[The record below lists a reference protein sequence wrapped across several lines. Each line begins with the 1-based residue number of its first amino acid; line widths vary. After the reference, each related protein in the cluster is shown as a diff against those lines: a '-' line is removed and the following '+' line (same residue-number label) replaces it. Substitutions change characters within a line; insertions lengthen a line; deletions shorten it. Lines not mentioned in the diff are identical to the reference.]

1 MVSKNNRIERIEK
14 DAEKQSHFGIR
25 KLTIGAASVLLSTTL
40 WLGSNANVTKA
51 DTNNDNGDLDQAS
64 EQTSTSTSSG
74 ISETEKV
81 VVVKNA
87 DSTTPSTPKANTSNS
102 HNNDAVNST
111 PQNNSER
118 SADSTPTAESQA
130 TSEQSPDNTTDL
142 EKAAQTQVEHAITNT
157 QQSTPVT
164 HEDNSSDKATK
175 INQAAQAG
183 KQLKKATDLSKVA
196 LKGVKTSNVSS
207 SKADNPSDETE
218 DKNIVENTNIT
229 IPETGITTF
238 ELTPKAENEAKIAA
252 NLYAVNFAQ
261 QNGFG
266 SILDNIKKL
275 NPSQVKQA
283 IDQVKTNLRDPD
295 VQKFANDLLTGKT
308 GSLLI
313 DGLKAKDKLTNS
325 IDEMQ
330 NIIKQVTGTND
341 ETKKDPTDPAQ
352 TDGNSDLISKLKD
365 FKLPNI
371 DPTKISGAVKDLSN
385 NLKNPQIQNLIN
397 SLSSGN
403 PIKIGMAAISAK
415 NQIENSLNDVQS
427 IAQQITGNKNA
438 GASLDKLKDITKI
451 DPEKALNAFNSVSS
465 ILQDPAIKNVMGD
478 VVTGNTA
485 KLVSDGIKAIP
496 VITKNAGNLQNAL
509 QEITGDKNSGAI
521 LDKIKDLK
529 LPNIDPDK
537 LEKIA
542 QDATNIAQDPAIQ
555 KLAKDLIT
563 GNTVGI
569 LPDIINAGK
578 NGNLDNVKDIIQQV
592 TGNTD
597 SASWLDKL
605 GKLNLPKVDMDQL
618 NKIVQGISST
628 VKDPAV
634 QQLAKD
640 LISGN
645 TANIIPDLI
654 KAGPTLAKNFGNVQ
668 DIINKIIGDKG
679 QQGDHTKPDT
689 DHPTSWF
696 DKFKNLIPSFTD
708 EEKTAAKNAVN
719 RAITNPGVSN
729 LVMDV
734 VTGNTPKLLI
744 DVIHYGPSVLKDA
757 YTSAQEIIK
766 AVKDA
771 RAQKPDDKPDE
782 TKNGSV
788 VITVHDN
795 TDNQDLS
802 EYTYTSGEEKIGTK
816 VNFDKAALISKLQA
830 AGYKVVNGDVNI
842 PSEIVEGPTNVII
855 YVEKAEEPKP
865 VEEKKGSLTVTVHD
879 SESKK
884 DLTQYTYA
892 SGEEKVGTKIEFDRD
907 GLISKLQSAGYKV
920 VNGDV
925 NIPSE
930 ISEGPTNITIYVEK
944 TEEPKPVEEKKGS
957 LTVTV
962 HDSDS
967 KKDLTQYTYNS
978 GEEKVGTKVEF
989 DKAALINKLQA
1000 AGYKVINDDISIP
1013 SEIVEGSTNITIYVE
1028 KAETPKPVEEKKGS
1042 LTITVHDTDNRKDL
1056 TQYTYNSGEEK
1067 VGTKVNF
1074 DKAALISKLQAA
1086 GYKVVNGDVNIP
1098 SEIVEGP
1105 TNVIIYVEKAEEPK
1119 PVEEKKGS
1127 LTVTVHDSESKK
1139 DLTEY
1144 TYASG
1149 EEKVGTKVDFDRDGL
1164 ITKLQA
1170 TGYKVV
1176 NPDVNI
1182 PSEITE
1188 GTTNITVY
1196 VEKAE
1201 TPKPVEEKKGS
1212 LTVTVHD
1219 SDSKQ
1224 DLTQYTYTSGEEK
1237 VGTKINFDKAGLINK
1252 LQSAGYKVINDDI
1265 NIPSEIVEGSTN
1277 ITIYIEKA
1285 KTPKPVEEKKGSLT
1299 VAVHDSNS
1307 KQDLP
1312 EFTYNSGEEKV
1323 GTKVKFDK
1331 AGLINKLQSAGYK
1344 VINDDVNIPS
1354 EIVEG
1359 STNITIYIE
1368 KAKTPKPVE
1377 EKKGSLTVTV
1387 HDSDS
1392 KQDLAE
1398 YTYNSGEEKVGTKVE
1413 FDKAALVNKL
1423 QSAGYKVINDDV
1435 NIPSEITEGTTN
1447 ITVYVEKAE
1456 TPKPVEEKKGSLTVT
1471 VHDSDSKQ
1479 DLTEYTYASGEEKVG
1494 TKVEFDK
1501 AGLINKLQAAGYKV
1515 VNPDVNIPSEIT
1527 EGTTNVIIYVEK
1539 AEEPKPVEEK
1549 KGSLTVI
1556 VHDSES
1562 KQDLAEYTYTS
1573 GEEKVGTK
1581 VEFDRD
1587 GLITKLQATGY
1598 KVVNPDV
1605 NIPAEIVEGSTN
1617 IIIYV
1622 EKAETPKPVEEKK
1635 GSLTVTVHDSDS
1647 KQDLPEFTYNSGE
1660 EKVGTKVKFDKAGLI
1675 NKLQS
1680 AGYKVIN
1687 ADINI
1692 PSEITE
1698 GTTNITVYVEKAET
1712 PKPVEEKK
1720 GSLTVIV
1727 HDSDS
1732 KQDLP
1737 EFTYNSGEEKVGTK
1751 INFDEGGLINKLESA
1766 GYKVVNDDV
1775 NIPSEIVEGSTN
1787 IIIYVEKAE
1796 TPKPVEEK
1804 KGSLTI
1810 TVHDTDSKQDLTQYT
1825 YNSGEEKV
1833 GTKVEFDKAGLI
1845 NKLQSVGYKVIND
1858 DVNIPSE
1865 ITEGTTNIT
1874 VYVEKA
1880 EEPKPVEEKKGSLT
1894 VTVHDSDSKQD
1905 LGQYTYTSGEE
1916 KVGTKVEFDRDGL
1929 ISKLQSAGYKVIN
1942 ADVNIPS
1949 EISEGTT
1956 NITVYVEKAETPK
1969 PVEEKKGS
1977 LTVTVHDSDS
1987 KQDLAE
1993 YTYNSGEEKVGT
2005 KINFDKAG
2013 LINKLQ
2019 SVGYKVVNSGVNI
2032 PSEIS
2037 EGTTNITI
2045 YVEKA
2050 TNTNSTQNHSE
2061 SSNDV
2066 SGNTSNN
2073 SQTSSNNA
2081 LTDQTATKDQPLNTS
2096 NENQTSNQSASTINS
2111 DETTSSSNSSQA
2123 ASTEDNREDLN
2134 DENESPSHQ
2143 FSDSND
2149 ETDFASQSSEQK
2161 SNDNYYDKN
2170 RAPHSL
2176 KGNNFANIDK
2186 EITAPSRNV
2195 ISPKTEI
2202 VDSGN
2207 TAYEMNYKR
2216 SNSDNKQLPKTGEK
2230 DSDSTIII
2238 GAVATSLSLLGL
2250 MGVKKRRED

>member
-87 DSTTPSTPKANTSNS
+87 DSTTPSIPKANTSNS

-111 PQNNSER
+111 PQNNSEK

-164 HEDNSSDKATK
+164 HEDNSSDEATK

-196 LKGVKTSNVSS
+196 LKGVKTNNVSS

-218 DKNIVENTNIT
+218 NKNIVENTNIT

-275 NPSQVKQA
+275 NSSQVKQA
-283 IDQVKTNLRDPD
+283 IDQVKTNLSDPD

-313 DGLKAKDKLTNS
+313 DGLKAKDKLTDS

-352 TDGNSDLISKLKD
+352 TYGSSDLISKLKD

-385 NLKNPQIQNLIN
+385 NLKDPQIQNLIN

-529 LPNIDPDK
+529 LPNIDPAK

-555 KLAKDLIT
+555 KLAKDLMT
-563 GNTVGI
+563 GNTAGI
-569 LPDIINAGK
+569 LPDIINASK
-578 NGNLDNVKDIIQQV
+578 NGNLNNVKDIIQQV

-597 SASWLDKL
+597 SIGWLDKL

-816 VNFDKAALISKLQA
+816 VNFDKAALISKLQS

-855 YVEKAEEPKP
+855 YVEKAE
-865 VEEKKGSLTVTVHD
+865 
-879 SESKK
+879 
-884 DLTQYTYA
+884 
-892 SGEEKVGTKIEFDRD
+892 I
-907 GLISKLQSAGYKV
+907 
-920 VNGDV
+920 
-925 NIPSE
+925 
-930 ISEGPTNITIYVEK
+930 
-944 TEEPKPVEEKKGS
+944 
-957 LTVTV
+957 
-962 HDSDS
+962 
-967 KKDLTQYTYNS
+967 
-978 GEEKVGTKVEF
+978 
-989 DKAALINKLQA
+989 
-1000 AGYKVINDDISIP
+1000 
-1013 SEIVEGSTNITIYVE
+1013 
-1028 KAETPKPVEEKKGS
+1028 
-1042 LTITVHDTDNRKDL
+1042 
-1056 TQYTYNSGEEK
+1056 
-1067 VGTKVNF
+1067 
-1074 DKAALISKLQAA
+1074 
-1086 GYKVVNGDVNIP
+1086 
-1098 SEIVEGP
+1098 
-1105 TNVIIYVEKAEEPK
+1105 
-1119 PVEEKKGS
+1119 
-1127 LTVTVHDSESKK
+1127 
-1139 DLTEY
+1139 
-1144 TYASG
+1144 
-1149 EEKVGTKVDFDRDGL
+1149 
-1164 ITKLQA
+1164 
-1170 TGYKVV
+1170 
-1176 NPDVNI
+1176 
-1182 PSEITE
+1182 
-1188 GTTNITVY
+1188 
-1196 VEKAE
+1196 
-1201 TPKPVEEKKGS
+1201 
-1212 LTVTVHD
+1212 
-1219 SDSKQ
+1219 
-1224 DLTQYTYTSGEEK
+1224 
-1237 VGTKINFDKAGLINK
+1237 
-1252 LQSAGYKVINDDI
+1252 
-1265 NIPSEIVEGSTN
+1265 
-1277 ITIYIEKA
+1277 
-1285 KTPKPVEEKKGSLT
+1285 
-1299 VAVHDSNS
+1299 
-1307 KQDLP
+1307 
-1312 EFTYNSGEEKV
+1312 
-1323 GTKVKFDK
+1323 
-1331 AGLINKLQSAGYK
+1331 
-1344 VINDDVNIPS
+1344 
-1354 EIVEG
+1354 
-1359 STNITIYIE
+1359 
-1368 KAKTPKPVE
+1368 PKPVE

-1398 YTYNSGEEKVGTKVE
+1398 YTYASGEEKVGTKVNFDKAALISKLQSAGYKVVNGDVNIPREISEGPTNITIYIEKAETPKPLEEKKGSLTVTVHDSDNKQDLTQYTYNSGEEKVGTKVE
-1413 FDKAALVNKL
+1413 FDKGGLINKLESAGYKVINGDVNIPSEITEGSTNITIYVEKAETPKPVEEKKGSLTVIVHDSDNKQDIPEFTYNSGEEKIGTKINFDKGGLINKLESAGYKVINDDINIPSEITEGSTSIIIYVEKAEEPKPVEEKKGSLTVTVHDSDSKQDLSEYTYLSGEERVGTKVDFDREGLISKL
-1423 QSAGYKVINDDV
+1423 QSAGYKVVNADV
-1435 NIPSEITEGTTN
+1435 NIPSEITEGTTNITLYVEKTEIPKPVEEKKGSLTVTVHDSDNKQDLTEFTYNSGEEKVGTKVDFDKTGLINKLQSAGYKVVNADINIPSEITEGPTNVTIYVEKAETPKPVEEKKGSLTVIVHDSDSKQDLTQYTYNSGEEKVGTKVDFDKAALISKLQSAGYKVVNDDISIPSEIVEGTTNITIYVEKAEEPKPVEEKKGSLTVIVHDSESKQDLTQYTYASGEEKVGTKVEFDREGLISTLQSAGYKVVNGDVNIPSEISEGATN

-1479 DLTEYTYASGEEKVG
+1479 DLTEFTY
-1494 TKVEFDK
+1494 
-1501 AGLINKLQAAGYKV
+1501 N
-1515 VNPDVNIPSEIT
+1515 
-1527 EGTTNVIIYVEK
+1527 
-1539 AEEPKPVEEK
+1539 
-1549 KGSLTVI
+1549 
-1556 VHDSES
+1556 
-1562 KQDLAEYTYTS
+1562 S

-1581 VEFDRD
+1581 VEFDRE
-1587 GLITKLQATGY
+1587 GLISALQATGY

-1660 EKVGTKVKFDKAGLI
+1660 EKVGTKVEFDKTALV
-1675 NKLQS
+1675 NKLQA
-1680 AGYKVIN
+1680 AGYKVVN
-1687 ADINI
+1687 PDVNI
-1692 PSEITE
+1692 PSEISE
-1698 GTTNITVYVEKAET
+1698 GPTNITIYVKKTET

-1720 GSLTVIV
+1720 GSLTVTV
-1727 HDSDS
+1727 HDSD
-1732 KQDLP
+1732 
-1737 EFTYNSGEEKVGTK
+1737 N
-1751 INFDEGGLINKLESA
+1751 
-1766 GYKVVNDDV
+1766 
-1775 NIPSEIVEGSTN
+1775 
-1787 IIIYVEKAE
+1787 
-1796 TPKPVEEK
+1796 
-1804 KGSLTI
+1804 
-1810 TVHDTDSKQDLTQYT
+1810 KQDLTEYT
-1825 YNSGEEKV
+1825 YNSGEEKA
-1833 GTKVEFDKAGLI
+1833 GTKVNFDKAGLI
-1845 NKLQSVGYKVIND
+1845 GKLQSAGYKVVNP
-1858 DVNIPSE
+1858 DVNVPVE
-1865 ITEGTTNIT
+1865 ITEGTTTIT
-1874 VYVEKA
+1874 IYVEKA

-1905 LGQYTYTSGEE
+1905 LAEYSYTSGEE
-1916 KVGTKVEFDRDGL
+1916 KAGTKVNFDKSGL
-1929 ISKLQSAGYKVIN
+1929 ISKLQSG
-1942 ADVNIPS
+1942 
-1949 EISEGTT
+1949 
-1956 NITVYVEKAETPK
+1956 
-1969 PVEEKKGS
+1969 
-1977 LTVTVHDSDS
+1977 
-1987 KQDLAE
+1987 
-1993 YTYNSGEEKVGT
+1993 
-2005 KINFDKAG
+2005 
-2013 LINKLQ
+2013 
-2019 SVGYKVVNSGVNI
+2019 GYKVVNPDINI
-2032 PSEIS
+2032 PTEIA
-2037 EGTTNITI
+2037 EGSTTITL
-2045 YVEKA
+2045 YVEKVN
-2050 TNTNSTQNHSE
+2050 NTSSTQNHSE
-2061 SSNDV
+2061 SSNDT
-2066 SGNTSNN
+2066 SGNTPNN
-2073 SQTSSNNA
+2073 GQTSSNNS
-2081 LTDQTATKDQPLNTS
+2081 LTDSTAIKDQPLSTT
-2096 NENQTSNQSASTINS
+2096 NEKQSSNQSVSTVNTEKTIP
-2111 DETTSSSNSSQA
+2111 SSSNSQPT
-2123 ASTEDNREDLN
+2123 STEDNSEDLNDDNESPSYQSSDLN
-2134 DENESPSHQ
+2134 DENSFVP
-2143 FSDSND
+2143 
-2149 ETDFASQSSEQK
+2149 QSSEQK

-2176 KGNNFANIDK
+2176 KGNNFTNIDK

-2202 VDSGN
+2202 VGSGN

-2230 DSDSTIII
+2230 DSDSTIMI

>member
-74 ISETEKV
+74 INETEKV

-87 DSTTPSTPKANTSNS
+87 DSTTPSIPKATTSNS

-111 PQNNSER
+111 PQNNSEK

-164 HEDNSSDKATK
+164 HEDNSSDEATK

-183 KQLKKATDLSKVA
+183 KQLKKATDLSKIA
-196 LKGVKTSNVSS
+196 LEGVKTNNVSS
-207 SKADNPSDETE
+207 SKADNPSDRTE
-218 DKNIVENTNIT
+218 NKNIAENTNIT
-229 IPETGITTF
+229 IPETGKTTF

-252 NLYAVNFAQ
+252 NLYGVNFVQ

-275 NPSQVKQA
+275 NPLQVKQA
-283 IDQVKTNLRDPD
+283 IDQVKTNLSDPD

-313 DGLKAKDKLTNS
+313 DGLKAKDKLTDS

-352 TDGNSDLISKLKD
+352 TDGSSDLISKLKD

-555 KLAKDLIT
+555 KLAKDLMT
-563 GNTVGI
+563 GNTAGI
-569 LPDIINAGK
+569 LPDIINASK
-578 NGNLDNVKDIIQQV
+578 NGNLNNVKDIIQQV
-592 TGNTD
+592 TDNTD
-597 SASWLDKL
+597 STGWLDKL

-771 RAQKPDDKPDE
+771 RAQKPDDKPDK

-842 PSEIVEGPTNVII
+842 PSEITEGT
-855 YVEKAEEPKP
+855 
-865 VEEKKGSLTVTVHD
+865 
-879 SESKK
+879 
-884 DLTQYTYA
+884 
-892 SGEEKVGTKIEFDRD
+892 
-907 GLISKLQSAGYKV
+907 
-920 VNGDV
+920 
-925 NIPSE
+925 
-930 ISEGPTNITIYVEK
+930 
-944 TEEPKPVEEKKGS
+944 
-957 LTVTV
+957 
-962 HDSDS
+962 
-967 KKDLTQYTYNS
+967 
-978 GEEKVGTKVEF
+978 
-989 DKAALINKLQA
+989 
-1000 AGYKVINDDISIP
+1000 
-1013 SEIVEGSTNITIYVE
+1013 TNITIYVE
-1028 KAETPKPVEEKKGS
+1028 KAKE
-1042 LTITVHDTDNRKDL
+1042 
-1056 TQYTYNSGEEK
+1056 
-1067 VGTKVNF
+1067 
-1074 DKAALISKLQAA
+1074 
-1086 GYKVVNGDVNIP
+1086 
-1098 SEIVEGP
+1098 
-1105 TNVIIYVEKAEEPK
+1105 
-1119 PVEEKKGS
+1119 
-1127 LTVTVHDSESKK
+1127 
-1139 DLTEY
+1139 
-1144 TYASG
+1144 
-1149 EEKVGTKVDFDRDGL
+1149 
-1164 ITKLQA
+1164 
-1170 TGYKVV
+1170 
-1176 NPDVNI
+1176 
-1182 PSEITE
+1182 
-1188 GTTNITVY
+1188 
-1196 VEKAE
+1196 
-1201 TPKPVEEKKGS
+1201 PKPVEEKKGS

-1224 DLTQYTYTSGEEK
+1224 DLTEYTY
-1237 VGTKINFDKAGLINK
+1237 A
-1252 LQSAGYKVINDDI
+1252 
-1265 NIPSEIVEGSTN
+1265 
-1277 ITIYIEKA
+1277 
-1285 KTPKPVEEKKGSLT
+1285 
-1299 VAVHDSNS
+1299 
-1307 KQDLP
+1307 
-1312 EFTYNSGEEKV
+1312 SGEEKV

-1344 VINDDVNIPS
+1344 VINADINIPS
-1354 EIVEG
+1354 EI
-1359 STNITIYIE
+1359 S
-1368 KAKTPKPVE
+1368 
-1377 EKKGSLTVTV
+1377 
-1387 HDSDS
+1387 
-1392 KQDLAE
+1392 
-1398 YTYNSGEEKVGTKVE
+1398 
-1413 FDKAALVNKL
+1413 
-1423 QSAGYKVINDDV
+1423 
-1435 NIPSEITEGTTN
+1435 EGTTN

-1479 DLTEYTYASGEEKVG
+1479 DLTEFTY
-1494 TKVEFDK
+1494 
-1501 AGLINKLQAAGYKV
+1501 N
-1515 VNPDVNIPSEIT
+1515 
-1527 EGTTNVIIYVEK
+1527 
-1539 AEEPKPVEEK
+1539 
-1549 KGSLTVI
+1549 
-1556 VHDSES
+1556 
-1562 KQDLAEYTYTS
+1562 S

-1587 GLITKLQATGY
+1587 GLISKLQATGY

-1635 GSLTVTVHDSDS
+1635 GSLTVTVHDSESKKDLTQYTYTSGEEKVGTKINFDKAGLISKLQSAGYKVINDDVNIPSEIVEGPTNITIYVEKAEEPKPAEEKKGSLTVIVHDSESKKDLTQYTYTSGEEKVGTKIEFDKAGLISKLQSAGYKVVNSDVNIPSEISEGTTNITIYVEKAEEPKPAEEKKGSLTVIVHDSDS
-1647 KQDLPEFTYNSGE
+1647 KQDLTQYTYTSGEEKVETKINFDKAGLISKLQSAGYKVINDDINIPSEITEGTTNITIYVEKAETPKPVEEKKGSLTVTVHDSESKQDLTQYTYASGE
-1660 EKVGTKVKFDKAGLI
+1660 EKVGTKVEFDKAGVINKLQSAGYKVINDDISIPSEIVEGPTNITIYVEKAEEPKPAEEKKGSLTVIVHDSESKQDLTQYTYASGEEKVGTKVEFDKAGVI

-1692 PSEITE
+1692 PSEIVE
-1698 GTTNITVYVEKAET
+1698 GTTNVIIYVEKAET

-1732 KQDLP
+1732 KQDLA
-1737 EFTYNSGEEKVGTK
+1737 EYTYNSGEEKVGTK
-1751 INFDEGGLINKLESA
+1751 INFDKGALINKLESA
-1766 GYKVVNDDV
+1766 GYKVINDDIS
-1775 NIPSEIVEGSTN
+1775 IPSEIVEG
-1787 IIIYVEKAE
+1787 
-1796 TPKPVEEK
+1796 
-1804 KGSLTI
+1804 
-1810 TVHDTDSKQDLTQYT
+1810 
-1825 YNSGEEKV
+1825 
-1833 GTKVEFDKAGLI
+1833 
-1845 NKLQSVGYKVIND
+1845 
-1858 DVNIPSE
+1858 
-1865 ITEGTTNIT
+1865 TTN
-1874 VYVEKA
+1874 
-1880 EEPKPVEEKKGSLT
+1880 
-1894 VTVHDSDSKQD
+1894 
-1905 LGQYTYTSGEE
+1905 
-1916 KVGTKVEFDRDGL
+1916 
-1929 ISKLQSAGYKVIN
+1929 VI
-1942 ADVNIPS
+1942 I
-1949 EISEGTT
+1949 
-1956 NITVYVEKAETPK
+1956 YVEKAETPK

-1987 KQDLAE
+1987 KQDLTQYTYTSGEEKVGTKVEFDKTALVNKLQSADYKVINDDVNIPSEITEGTTNITIYVEKAE
-1993 YTYNSGEEKVGT
+1993 TPKPVEEKKGSLTVTVHDSDSKQALSDYTYISGEEKVGTKVEFDKAGLINKLQSAGYKVINADVNIPSEITEGTTNITIYVEKVETPKPVKEKKGSLTVTVHDSESKKDLTQYTYNSGEEKVGT
-2005 KINFDKAG
+2005 KVDFDKAG

-2019 SVGYKVVNSGVNI
+2019 SAGYKVINADVNI
-2032 PSEIS
+2032 PSEIT
-2037 EGTTNITI
+2037 EGTTNITV

-2061 SSNDV
+2061 SSNDI

-2111 DETTSSSNSSQA
+2111 DETTTRSNSSQA

-2176 KGNNFANIDK
+2176 KGNNFTNIDK

-2202 VDSGN
+2202 VGSGN

-2230 DSDSTIII
+2230 DSDSTIMI

>member
-1494 TKVEFDK
+1494 TKVDFDRD
-1501 AGLINKLQAAGYKV
+1501 GLITKLQATGYKV